1 MTGDGS
7 FGMSV
12 GELETIT
19 RLGLPIVII
28 QCSNGTF
35 GWIKELQHL
44 YHGDRYFGVDFNPVD
59 YAAIARGFGFCAAQ
73 VTDPNDVDRA
83 VREAVADG
91 RPYPRH
97 CYGVSG
103 NGDAAGG
110 GLDHRRSR
118 TAGFGRR
125 AAVTEQVPVILDV
138 DTGTDDALALG
149 YAVASPRTELVAVT
163 TVAGNVGVEKTTAN
177 TLAVLDWL
185 GAGDVPVHRG
195 ASRPLVR
202 PHRDAVYFHD
212 EGGLG
217 GCTASAVDTFCRGRP
232 RARGSHS
239 PCRLRPRE
247 LTLVTLGPLTN
258 LAIALNVEPNLPE
271 LLKSVVVMGGAYSVP
286 GNTTP
291 AAEFNILVDPEAAE
305 QVFTARFPTLTTVGL
320 DVTERVALTR
330 DDWDAVNAALNHFLP
345 SATLLREVGKFAFSR
360 LVVESSSHSTIRFR
374 WRSRSTR
381 P

>member
-1 MTGDGS
+1 M
-7 FGMSV
+7 
-12 GELETIT
+12 
-19 RLGLPIVII
+19 
-28 QCSNGTF
+28 
-35 GWIKELQHL
+35 
-44 YHGDRYFGVDFNPVD
+44 
-59 YAAIARGFGFCAAQ
+59 
-73 VTDPNDVDRA
+73 
-83 VREAVADG
+83 
-91 RPYPRH
+91 
-97 CYGVSG
+97 
-103 NGDAAGG
+103 
-110 GLDHRRSR
+110 
-118 TAGFGRR
+118 
-125 AAVTEQVPVILDV
+125 TEQVPVILDV

-149 YAVASPRTELVAVT
+149 YAVASPRIELVAVT

-217 GCTASAVDTFCRGRP
+217 GAQLPPSTRSVGADRGPAALIRL
-232 RARGSHS
+232 A
-239 PCRLRPRE
+239 RLRPRE

-330 DDWDAVNAALNHFLP
+330 DDWDAVNAASTIP
-345 SATLLREVGKFAFSR
+345 PPATLLREVGKFAFSR
-360 LVVESSSHSTIRFR
+360 LGREQFSLHDPLSVAVAIDPTLIDVRELAVAIDFVEPERGRTRIVGPGSVRVAISVDAQRALEEFR
-374 WRSRSTR
+374 RTVGLPTARHGDMRIAVS
-381 P
+381 